1 VPSHSDAADKIEDA
15 LHAIADGRPV
25 PWSDLE
31 KDPGES
37 GELDIL
43 HLLDDVAAA
52 YRGEEGATVPN
63 RRAVLFR
70 WGALEAEQRLG
81 EGSFGEVYRAFDPW
95 LGRHVALKLFRD
107 KRNGG
112 GRNAGNAG
120 RDDSSATTALTRPF
134 AP

>member
-1 VPSHSDAADKIEDA
+1 MPSPTAGRCRG
-15 LHAIADGRPV
+15 AIWRSTRANPASSTSCTCSTTS
-25 PWSDLE
+25 P
-31 KDPGES
+31 
-37 GELDIL
+37 
-43 HLLDDVAAA
+43 A